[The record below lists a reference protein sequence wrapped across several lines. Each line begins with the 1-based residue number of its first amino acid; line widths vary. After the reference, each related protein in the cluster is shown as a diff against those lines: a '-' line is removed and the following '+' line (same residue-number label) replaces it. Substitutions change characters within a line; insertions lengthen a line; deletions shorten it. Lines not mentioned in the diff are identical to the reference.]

1 MEPTPIRLEELAGI
15 QRSREPVEIGIPLKQ
30 GCWQPNAEALL
41 LDDQENPLPC
51 QSKTLAL
58 WPDGSIRWLLLTF
71 PATMASHAKKTLT
84 LEPQQPSKASSCGV
98 SISETHETI
107 AVDTGIIELNVN
119 KQSFPWEVANKVPK
133 TAGSPIKN
141 TVLCTTP
148 EGHLFN
154 TDISTPWHVQTSGSY
169 KTTLSATGQLVINNQ
184 GAVANIKVD
193 LHCYHQSAQVKVD
206 ISIHN
211 PQRAHHT
218 SGLWDL
224 GDLGSI
230 HIGSLNLQTHIAN
243 PKDTSSAAIQA
254 GHLAEPIQNNAETR
268 LRIFQ
273 NSSGG
278 DQWSCANHLSANQ
291 DIIPKFRG
299 YRISNGSELMSEGER
314 ASPIAML
321 RHPTS
326 GHSVSLRQFW
336 QNFPSALSAD
346 STGLTVE
353 LFPADA
359 LLPSHE
365 IQGGE
370 RKTHTAYLDY
380 ALESPNALEWTR
392 HPLVATLSAQHYQS
406 ASAFPWFYAQPNKT
420 TEKLDTLDALI
431 QQGLEGPNHFFAK
444 REAIDE
450 YGWRNF
456 GDIFADHESHYKEPD
471 APYLISHYNNQYD
484 AIYGLARQF
493 CLHGDHRWFTLMDD
507 LAKHVA
513 DIDIYQTTED
523 RPEYNGGL
531 FWHTDHYLPAH
542 TATHRTY
549 TKHNNSSSTPG
560 QTGGGPGPEH
570 CYATGLLYHYWMTG
584 SETSKQAVLT
594 LANWMVAYHEG
605 GGGLFEQLLFIKKLD
620 IPKLKQKL
628 RGQYVSTHSY
638 PFTRA
643 TGNYINILLD
653 AWQLTANRQWLE
665 QAESVLLA
673 AIHPKD
679 SIENRRLD
687 DIEDSWSYLIL
698 LSAIGRYIELKKQSK
713 EFDYHYA
720 YALSSFTHYT
730 RWMVNHEAPF
740 LNQPELLEYP
750 NNTWSAQDIRKVMLM
765 HIAKRFDPENA
776 TLYAKKAAE
785 WLSAITHFLSGSH
798 EADYT
803 RVLIILMQNYGP
815 QHIEAKSLPY
825 QPGDHMNDF
834 RQAPQLSWP
843 SLCFRMLGRLLKG
856 VSAFQLK
863 RELNWIKSR
872 LPAPPLVTPNKP

>member
-1 MEPTPIRLEELAGI
+1 MHPITIRLEELAGI
-15 QRSREPVEIGIPLKQ
+15 QRNREPVEIGIPLKQ
-30 GCWQPNAEALL
+30 GCWGPNAEARL
-41 LDDQENPLPC
+41 LDDQKCPLPC
-51 QSKTLAL
+51 QSKALAL

-71 PATMASHAKKTLT
+71 PATIASHAKKTLT
-84 LEPQQPSKASSCGV
+84 LEPKQPSKASSGGL
-98 SISETHETI
+98 SISETHKTI
-107 AVDTGIIELNVN
+107 AVDTGIIELTVN
-119 KQSFPWEVANKVPK
+119 KQSFLLEVAKKVPK
-133 TAGSPIKN
+133 TASPSIKT
-141 TVLCTTP
+141 TVQCTNP

-154 TDISTPWHVQTSGSY
+154 TDITIPWHIQTSGPY

-211 PQRAHHT
+211 PQRAYHNN
-218 SGLWDL
+218 GLWDL

-230 HIGSLNLQTHIAN
+230 HIGSLTLQTHIAS
-243 PKDTSSAAIQA
+243 PKDACSAAIQV

-268 LRIFQ
+268 LRIYQ

-278 DQWSCANHLSANQ
+278 DQWNSANHLSANQ

-299 YRISNGSELMSEGER
+299 YRIYDGRELMSEGER
-314 ASPIAML
+314 ANPIAML

-326 GHSVSLRQFW
+326 GHSVSLSQFW

-346 STGLTVE
+346 STRLTVE
-353 LFPADA
+353 LFPTDA

-370 RKTHTAYLDY
+370 RKTHTIYLDY
-380 ALESPNALEWTR
+380 ALESPSALEWTR
-392 HPLVATLSAQHYQS
+392 HPLIPTLSAQYYQS
-406 ASAFPWFYAQPNKT
+406 TSAFPWFYAQPNKT
-420 TEKLDTLDALI
+420 TEKLDPLDALI
-431 QQGLEGPNHFFAK
+431 QLGLDGPNHFFAK
-444 REAIDE
+444 RETIDE

-549 TKHNNSSSTPG
+549 TKYNKSSSTPG

-570 CYATGLLYHYWMTG
+570 CYSTGLLYHYWMTG
-584 SETSKQAVLT
+584 RETSKQAVLT
-594 LANWMVAYHEG
+594 LANWMVTYHEG
-605 GGGLFEQLLFIKKLD
+605 SGGFFEQLLFIKKLD
-620 IPKLKQKL
+620 VPKLKQKL
-628 RGQYVSTHSY
+628 QGQCASKHRY
-638 PFTRA
+638 PFSRA
-643 TGNYINILLD
+643 TGNYINTLLD
-653 AWQLTANRQWLE
+653 AWQLTADRAWLE

-673 AIHPKD
+673 TIHPGD
-679 SIENRRLD
+679 NIAARRLD
-687 DIEDSWSYLIL
+687 DPEESWSYLVL
-698 LSAIGRYIELKKQSK
+698 LSAIGRYLELKRQFN
-713 EFDYHYA
+713 EYDYHYS
-720 YALSSFTHYT
+720 YAQSSFTLYT
-730 RWMVNHEAPF
+730 RWMAQHEAPF
-740 LNQPELLEYP
+740 LHRPELLEYP

-765 HIAKRFDPENA
+765 HIAKRVDPEHSA
-776 TLYAKKAAE
+776 LYSAKASE
-785 WLSAITHFLSGSH
+785 WLNAIVQFFSGSH

-815 QHIEAKSLPY
+815 QHIEFSGASSWPDVNQVHFDKT
-825 QPGDHMNDF
+825 
-834 RQAPQLSWP
+834 PQLSWA
-843 SLCFRMLGRLLKG
+843 SLWFRMLGRFLKG
-856 VSAFQLK
+856 ARKLNVK

-872 LPAPPLVTPNKP
+872 RNLTHQ